1 MLQSASGSASEVPH
15 MEPTG
20 REVGYPY
27 PHGEYYKN
35 KLEMGYWGRGERRE
49 VGYPYPHGEYY
60 KNKLEMG
67 Y

>member
-1 MLQSASGSASEVPH
+1 M
-15 MEPTG
+15 
-20 REVGYPY
+20 GYPY